1 MIGKDV
7 ILDKRFIMAVKDLST
22 VHELVSTLFKWPGSK
37 EEWNQYR
44 LTDEQVAFFKENGYL
59 AGVPL
64 LSQEQ
69 VEWLRTELEQLGDP
83 AHPGHELF
91 YEFHSNESSDP
102 STILFHALG
111 AWRIT
116 PGFHDM
122 DNIDQ
127 ESYHLLGYE
136 GSELVAYTRLVP
148 AGKTGKLPS
157 IGRVVTSPRHRGKGR
172 GKELMEK
179 SISET
184 IRLFGNTPIKIGAQ
198 LYLRNFYSALG
209 FEQTSEVYMEDGI
222 EHIEMVRP

>member
-116 PGFHDM
+116 PGFHDVLW
-122 DNIDQ
+122 NPRF
-127 ESYHLLGYE
+127 
-136 GSELVAYTRLVP
+136 LVAASQLLEDKPVR
-148 AGKTGKLPS
+148 
-157 IGRVVTSPRHRGKGR
+157 
-172 GKELMEK
+172 
-179 SISET
+179 
-184 IRLFGNTPIKIGAQ
+184 FWIKFDILIID
-198 LYLRNFYSALG
+198 LYLYPLFI
-209 FEQTSEVYMEDGI
+209 TV
-222 EHIEMVRP
+222 